1 MSNNWQK
8 DIHDR
13 MGNYEIDAP
22 EGLWD
27 NISKEMGSKGM
38 GAKGISSKSMGEA
51 NGDNKQTTKS
61 ATIFQY
67 RFQRAV
73 GIAVAA
79 CLAFVVGFYFYSS
92 DDTTPT
98 LADNSASQKT
108 VTKQQ
113 YSNPISDNKDLDI
126 DIDNNPTIGKDTE
139 DNTIKTTQRLLA
151 ANGEINGEA
160 NGEANVGQ
168 SINNAPE
175 NAATT
180 ESQSTASDNNIA
192 TATANEEKT
201 ASKEKPKAKSQK
213 ESAHNENYQDL
224 WAKEDFNNVRKANS
238 RTSKWQIG
246 TSAAGLAG
254 TSVNTRSVG
263 DLIVATGSDGYD
275 WEGSPMLGI
284 GIYNQGQEVKTEYKH
299 HLPVRIGLNIA
310 YALSDRLSLE
320 SGVSYTRL
328 SSDMKDGTSTNF
340 ISGSQSLDYIGIPLS
355 LKYKALSY
363 GAFDLY
369 ASTGILAEQCVNG
382 KTSKDF
388 VIEGNVKK
396 TEQQNIHSRP
406 LQLSANAAIGLQFK
420 IADNIGIYAEPGL
433 SYFFDDNSSL
443 NTIYKEKPLNF
454 NLNIGFRYE
463 IKGKVKR

>member
-27 NISKEMGSKGM
+27 NISKEMGSKEISS
-38 GAKGISSKSMGEA
+38 KGIGPKSMGEA
-51 NGDNKQTTKS
+51 NGDNKQTTKG
-61 ATIFQY
+61 ATIFQH

-79 CLAFVVGFYFYSS
+79 CLAFVLGFYFYNS

-113 YSNPISDNKDLDI
+113 YSSQISDNKDLDT
-126 DIDNNPTIGKDTE
+126 DNNSSIGKDTE
-139 DNTIKTTQRLLA
+139 DNTIKNMQKLLA
-151 ANGEINGEA
+151 AHGEVNGDA
-160 NGEANVGQ
+160 NGEQ

-175 NAATT
+175 NVATA
-180 ESQSTASDNNIA
+180 ESQSTASNNNIA
-192 TATANEEKT
+192 TATANE
-201 ASKEKPKAKSQK
+201 EKPKAKSQK
-213 ESAHNENYQDL
+213 ESAHNEDYQDL
-224 WAKEDFNNVRKANS
+224 WAKEEFDNVRKANS

-246 TSAAGLAG
+246 TSATGLAG
-254 TSVNTRSVG
+254 TSVNTRSIG
-263 DLIVATGSDGYD
+263 DLIVATGSGGYD

-340 ISGSQSLDYIGIPLS
+340 ISGSQNLDYVGIPLS

-369 ASTGILAEQCVNG
+369 AATGILAEQCVNG

-388 VIEGNVKK
+388 VIGGNVKK

-406 LQLSANAAIGLQFK
+406 LQLSANAAVGLQFK

>member
-27 NISKEMGSKGM
+27 NISKGMGSKEM
-38 GAKGISSKSMGEA
+38 GSKSMGEA
-51 NGDNKQTTKS
+51 NGDNKQTTNG
-61 ATIFQY
+61 ATIFQH

-79 CLAFVVGFYFYSS
+79 CLAFVVGFYFYNS

-113 YSNPISDNKDLDI
+113 YSSQISDNKDLDT
-126 DIDNNPTIGKDTE
+126 DNNSSIGKDTE
-139 DNTIKTTQRLLA
+139 DNTIKTMQRLLA
-151 ANGEINGEA
+151 AHGEVNR
-160 NGEANVGQ
+160 EANVEQ

-175 NAATT
+175 NVATA
-180 ESQSTASDNNIA
+180 ESQSTASNNIA
-192 TATANEEKT
+192 TETANE
-201 ASKEKPKAKSQK
+201 EKPKAKSQK
-213 ESAHNENYQDL
+213 ESAHNEDYQDL

-246 TSAAGLAG
+246 TSATGIAG
-254 TSVNTRSVG
+254 TSVNTRSIG

-284 GIYNQGQEVKTEYKH
+284 GLYNQGQEVKTEYKH

-310 YALSDRLSLE
+310 YALADRLSLE

-340 ISGSQSLDYIGIPLS
+340 ISGSQNLDYVGIPLS

-369 ASTGILAEQCVNG
+369 AATGILAEQCVNG

-406 LQLSANAAIGLQFK
+406 LQLSANAAVGLQFK

-454 NLNIGFRYE
+454 NLNIGFRLLLS
-463 IKGKVKR
+463 R

>member
-27 NISKEMGSKGM
+27 NISKEMGSKGI
-38 GAKGISSKSMGEA
+38 GPKSMGEA
-51 NGDNKQTTKS
+51 NGDNKQTTKG
-61 ATIFQY
+61 ATIFQH

-79 CLAFVVGFYFYSS
+79 CLAFVVGFYFYNS

-126 DIDNNPTIGKDTE
+126 DNNSSIGKDTE
-139 DNTIKTTQRLLA
+139 DNTIKNTQKLLA
-151 ANGEINGEA
+151 AHGEVNGDA
-160 NGEANVGQ
+160 NGEQ

-175 NAATT
+175 NVATA
-180 ESQSTASDNNIA
+180 ESQSTASNNNIA

-201 ASKEKPKAKSQK
+201 KAKSQK
-213 ESAHNENYQDL
+213 ESAHNENYKDL

-246 TSAAGLAG
+246 TSATGLAG
-254 TSVNTRSVG
+254 TSVNTRSIA

-340 ISGSQSLDYIGIPLS
+340 ISGSQNLDYVGIPLS

-369 ASTGILAEQCVNG
+369 AATGILAEQCVNG

-406 LQLSANAAIGLQFK
+406 LQLSANAAVGLQFK

-463 IKGKVKR
+463 IGKR

>member
-8 DIHDR
+8 DIHNR
-13 MGNYEIDAP
+13 MSNYEVEAP
-22 EGLWD
+22 EDLWD
-27 NISKEMGSKGM
+27 SISKDMCETK
-38 GAKGISSKSMGEA
+38 
-51 NGDNKQTTKS
+51 GDNKQTAKR
-61 ATIFQY
+61 ATIIQH

-73 GIAVAA
+73 GVAVAA
-79 CLAFVVGFYFYSS
+79 CLAFVVGFYFYNS

-113 YSNPISDNKDLDI
+113 YSNPINDNKDLDI
-126 DIDNNPTIGKDTE
+126 DNNTTIGRDTE
-139 DNTIKTTQRLLA
+139 NNTIKTTKRLLA
-151 ANGEINGEA
+151 ANRDV
-160 NGEANVGQ
+160 NVEQ
-168 SINNAPE
+168 
-175 NAATT
+175 TT
-180 ESQSTASDNNIA
+180 TNIPQNIA
-192 TATANEEKT
+192 TAE
-201 ASKEKPKAKSQK
+201 SQK
-213 ESAHNENYQDL
+213 IESNNIALKTTNKETPIVNSQRESAYNEDYQDP
-224 WAKEDFNNVRKANS
+224 WAKDDFHNMRKANNNKA
-238 RTSKWQIG
+238 KWQIG
-246 TSAAGLAG
+246 SSASGMAG

-310 YALSDRLSLE
+310 YALSDKLSVE
-320 SGVSYTRL
+320 SGITYTRL

-340 ISGSQSLDYIGIPLS
+340 ISGNQNLDYIGIPLS
-355 LKYKALSY
+355 LKYKALSI
-363 GAFDLY
+363 GGFDIY

-388 VIEGNVKK
+388 VIENNVKK

-406 LQLSANAAIGLQFK
+406 LQISANAAIGVQFK
-420 IADNIGIYAEPGL
+420 ITNSIGIYAEPGL
-433 SYFFDDNSSL
+433 SYFFDDKSSL

-463 IKGKVKR
+463 IGEK

>member
-13 MGNYEIDAP
+13 MGNYVIDAP

-27 NISKEMGSKGM
+27 NISKEMGSKEM
-38 GAKGISSKSMGEA
+38 GSKSMGEA
-51 NGDNKQTTKS
+51 NGDNKQTTKG
-61 ATIFQY
+61 ATIFQH

-79 CLAFVVGFYFYSS
+79 CLAFVVGFYFYNS

-126 DIDNNPTIGKDTE
+126 DNNSSIGKDTE
-139 DNTIKTTQRLLA
+139 DNTIKNTQKLLA
-151 ANGEINGEA
+151 AHGEVNGDADVE
-160 NGEANVGQ
+160 Q

-175 NAATT
+175 NVVTA

-192 TATANEEKT
+192 TQT

-246 TSAAGLAG
+246 TSATGLAG
-254 TSVNTRSVG
+254 TSVNTRSIA

-284 GIYNQGQEVKTEYKH
+284 GLYNQGQEVKTEYKH

-340 ISGSQSLDYIGIPLS
+340 ISGSQNLDYVGIPLS

-369 ASTGILAEQCVNG
+369 AATGILAEQCVNG

>member
-27 NISKEMGSKGM
+27 NISKEMGSKGI
-38 GAKGISSKSMGEA
+38 GPKSMGEA
-51 NGDNKQTTKS
+51 NGDNKQTTKG
-61 ATIFQY
+61 ATIFQH

-79 CLAFVVGFYFYSS
+79 CLAFVVGFYFYNS

-113 YSNPISDNKDLDI
+113 YSSQISDNKDLDT
-126 DIDNNPTIGKDTE
+126 DNNSSIGKDTE
-139 DNTIKTTQRLLA
+139 NNTIKNTQKLLA
-151 ANGEINGEA
+151 AHGEVNGDA
-160 NGEANVGQ
+160 NGEQ

-175 NAATT
+175 NVATA
-180 ESQSTASDNNIA
+180 ESQSTASNNNIA
-192 TATANEEKT
+192 TATANE
-201 ASKEKPKAKSQK
+201 EKPKAKSQK
-213 ESAHNENYQDL
+213 ESAHNENYKDL

-246 TSAAGLAG
+246 TSATGLAG
-254 TSVNTRSVG
+254 TSINTRSIG

-340 ISGSQSLDYIGIPLS
+340 ISGSQNLDYVGIPLS

-369 ASTGILAEQCVNG
+369 AATGILAEQCVNG

-388 VIEGNVKK
+388 VIEGNIKK

-406 LQLSANAAIGLQFK
+406 LQLSANAAVGLQFK

-463 IKGKVKR
+463 IGKGEKVKK

>member
-27 NISKEMGSKGM
+27 NISKEMGSKEISS
-38 GAKGISSKSMGEA
+38 KGIGPKSMGEA
-51 NGDNKQTTKS
+51 NGDNKQTTKG
-61 ATIFQY
+61 ATIFQH

-79 CLAFVVGFYFYSS
+79 CLAFVVGFYFYNS

-113 YSNPISDNKDLDI
+113 YSNPISDNKDLDT
-126 DIDNNPTIGKDTE
+126 DNNSSIGKDTE
-139 DNTIKTTQRLLA
+139 DNTIKNTQKLLA
-151 ANGEINGEA
+151 TNGEVNGDADVE
-160 NGEANVGQ
+160 Q

-175 NAATT
+175 NVATA
-180 ESQSTASDNNIA
+180 ESQSTASNNIIA
-192 TATANEEKT
+192 TATANE
-201 ASKEKPKAKSQK
+201 EKPKAKSQK
-213 ESAHNENYQDL
+213 ESAHNEDYQDL

-238 RTSKWQIG
+238 STSKWQIG
-246 TSAAGLAG
+246 TSATGLAG
-254 TSVNTRSVG
+254 TSVNTRSIG

-284 GIYNQGQEVKTEYKH
+284 GIYNQGREVKTEYKH

-340 ISGSQSLDYIGIPLS
+340 ISGSQNLDYVGIPLS

-363 GAFDLY
+363 GALDLY
-369 ASTGILAEQCVNG
+369 AATGILAEQCVNG

-406 LQLSANAAIGLQFK
+406 LQLSANAAVGLQFK

-463 IKGKVKR
+463 IGKR

>member
-27 NISKEMGSKGM
+27 NISKEISSKGI
-38 GAKGISSKSMGEA
+38 GPKSMGEA
-51 NGDNKQTTKS
+51 NGDNKQTTKG
-61 ATIFQY
+61 ATIFQH

-79 CLAFVVGFYFYSS
+79 CLAFVVGFYFYNS

-126 DIDNNPTIGKDTE
+126 DNNSSIGKDTE
-139 DNTIKTTQRLLA
+139 DNTIKNTQKLLA
-151 ANGEINGEA
+151 AHREVNRDA
-160 NGEANVGQ
+160 NGEQ

-175 NAATT
+175 NVATA
-180 ESQSTASDNNIA
+180 ESQSTANYNNIA
-192 TATANEEKT
+192 AATANE
-201 ASKEKPKAKSQK
+201 EKPKAKSQK
-213 ESAHNENYQDL
+213 ESAHNENYKDL

-246 TSAAGLAG
+246 TSATGLAG
-254 TSVNTRSVG
+254 TSVNTRSIA

-340 ISGSQSLDYIGIPLS
+340 ISGSQNLDYVGIPLS

-369 ASTGILAEQCVNG
+369 AATGILAEQCVNG

-406 LQLSANAAIGLQFK
+406 LQLSANAAVGLQFK

-463 IKGKVKR
+463 IGKR

>member
-27 NISKEMGSKGM
+27 NISKEISSKGI
-38 GAKGISSKSMGEA
+38 GPKSMGEA
-51 NGDNKQTTKS
+51 NGDNKQTTKG
-61 ATIFQY
+61 ATIFQH

-79 CLAFVVGFYFYSS
+79 CLAFVVGFYFYNS

-126 DIDNNPTIGKDTE
+126 DNNSSIGKDTE
-139 DNTIKTTQRLLA
+139 DNTIKNTQKLLA
-151 ANGEINGEA
+151 AHGEVNGDADVE
-160 NGEANVGQ
+160 Q

-175 NAATT
+175 NVATA
-180 ESQSTASDNNIA
+180 ESQSTASNNNIA
-192 TATANEEKT
+192 TQT
-201 ASKEKPKAKSQK
+201 ASKEKPKANNQK

-246 TSAAGLAG
+246 TSATGLAG
-254 TSVNTRSVG
+254 TSVNTRSIA

-340 ISGSQSLDYIGIPLS
+340 ISGSQNLDYVGIPLS

-369 ASTGILAEQCVNG
+369 AATGILAEQCVNG

-406 LQLSANAAIGLQFK
+406 LQLSANAAVGLQFK

-443 NTIYKEKPLNF
+443 NTIYKEKQLNF

-463 IKGKVKR
+463 IGKR

>member
-27 NISKEMGSKGM
+27 NISKEMGSKGI
-38 GAKGISSKSMGEA
+38 GPKSMGEA
-51 NGDNKQTTKS
+51 NGDNKQTTKG
-61 ATIFQY
+61 ATIFQH

-79 CLAFVVGFYFYSS
+79 CLAFVVGFYFYNS

-113 YSNPISDNKDLDI
+113 YSSQISDNKDLDT
-126 DIDNNPTIGKDTE
+126 DNNSSIGKDTE
-139 DNTIKTTQRLLA
+139 NNTIKNTQKLLA
-151 ANGEINGEA
+151 AHGEVNGDA
-160 NGEANVGQ
+160 NGEQ

-175 NAATT
+175 NVATA
-180 ESQSTASDNNIA
+180 ESQSTASNNNIA
-192 TATANEEKT
+192 TATANE
-201 ASKEKPKAKSQK
+201 EKPKAKSQK
-213 ESAHNENYQDL
+213 ESAHNENYKDL

-246 TSAAGLAG
+246 TSATGLAG
-254 TSVNTRSVG
+254 TSVNTRSIS

-310 YALSDRLSLE
+310 YALADRLSLE

-340 ISGSQSLDYIGIPLS
+340 ISGSQNLDYVGIPLS

-369 ASTGILAEQCVNG
+369 AATGILAEQCVNG

-388 VIEGNVKK
+388 VIEGNIKK

-406 LQLSANAAIGLQFK
+406 LQLSANAAVGLQFK

-463 IKGKVKR
+463 IGKR

>member
-27 NISKEMGSKGM
+27 NISKEMGSKGISSKGM
-38 GAKGISSKSMGEA
+38 GSKSMGEA

-79 CLAFVVGFYFYSS
+79 CLAFVVGFYFYNS

-126 DIDNNPTIGKDTE
+126 DNNPTIGKDTE

-151 ANGEINGEA
+151 ANGEV
-160 NGEANVGQ
+160 NGEANVEQ
-168 SINNAPE
+168 SLTIIPE
-175 NAATT
+175 NATAA
-180 ESQSTASDNNIA
+180 ESQSVTSDNNIA
-192 TATANEEKT
+192 TQTTNE
-201 ASKEKPKAKSQK
+201 EKPKAKSQK

-238 RTSKWQIG
+238 RISKWQIG

-369 ASTGILAEQCVNG
+369 ASTGILAEQCING

>member
-22 EGLWD
+22 DGLWD
-27 NISKEMGSKGM
+27 NISKEMGSKEISF
-38 GAKGISSKSMGEA
+38 KGIGPKSMGEA
-51 NGDNKQTTKS
+51 NGDNKQTTKG
-61 ATIFQY
+61 ATIFQH

-79 CLAFVVGFYFYSS
+79 CLAFVVGFYFYNS

-113 YSNPISDNKDLDI
+113 YSSQISDNKDLDT
-126 DIDNNPTIGKDTE
+126 DNNSSIGKDTE
-139 DNTIKTTQRLLA
+139 DNTIKTMQRLLA
-151 ANGEINGEA
+151 AHGEVNR
-160 NGEANVGQ
+160 EANVEQ

-175 NAATT
+175 NVATA
-180 ESQSTASDNNIA
+180 ESQSTASNNIA
-192 TATANEEKT
+192 TETANE
-201 ASKEKPKAKSQK
+201 EKPKAKSQK
-213 ESAHNENYQDL
+213 ESAHNEDYQDL

-246 TSAAGLAG
+246 TSATGIAG
-254 TSVNTRSVG
+254 TSVNTRSIG

-284 GIYNQGQEVKTEYKH
+284 GIYNQGKEVKTEYKH
-299 HLPVRIGLNIA
+299 HLPVRLGLNIA

-340 ISGSQSLDYIGIPLS
+340 ISGSQNLDYVGIPLS

-369 ASTGILAEQCVNG
+369 AATGILAEQCVNG

-406 LQLSANAAIGLQFK
+406 LQLSANAAVGLQFK

>member
-27 NISKEMGSKGM
+27 NISKEMGSNEISF
-38 GAKGISSKSMGEA
+38 KGIGPKSMGEA
-51 NGDNKQTTKS
+51 NGDNKQIPKG
-61 ATIFQY
+61 ATIFQH

-79 CLAFVVGFYFYSS
+79 CLAFVVGFYFYNS

-126 DIDNNPTIGKDTE
+126 DNNSSIGKDTE
-139 DNTIKTTQRLLA
+139 DNTIKNTQKLLA
-151 ANGEINGEA
+151 AHGKVNGD
-160 NGEANVGQ
+160 ANVEQ

-175 NAATT
+175 NVATA
-180 ESQSTASDNNIA
+180 ESQSTASNNNIA
-192 TATANEEKT
+192 TETANE
-201 ASKEKPKAKSQK
+201 EKPKAKSQK
-213 ESAHNENYQDL
+213 ESAHNEDYQDL

-246 TSAAGLAG
+246 TSATGIAG
-254 TSVNTRSVG
+254 TSVNTRSIG

-284 GIYNQGQEVKTEYKH
+284 GIYNQGKEVKTEYKH
-299 HLPVRIGLNIA
+299 HLPVRLGLNIA

-340 ISGSQSLDYIGIPLS
+340 ISGSQNLDYVGIPLS

-369 ASTGILAEQCVNG
+369 AATGILAEQCVNG

-406 LQLSANAAIGLQFK
+406 LQLSANAAVGLQFK

>member
-27 NISKEMGSKGM
+27 NISKEMGSKGI
-38 GAKGISSKSMGEA
+38 GHKSMGEA
-51 NGDNKQTTKS
+51 NGDNKQTTKG
-61 ATIFQY
+61 ATIFQH

-79 CLAFVVGFYFYSS
+79 CLAFVVGFYFYNS

-113 YSNPISDNKDLDI
+113 YSSQISDNKDLDT
-126 DIDNNPTIGKDTE
+126 DNNSSIGKDTE
-139 DNTIKTTQRLLA
+139 NNTIKNTQKLLA
-151 ANGEINGEA
+151 AHGEVNGDA
-160 NGEANVGQ
+160 NGEQ

-175 NAATT
+175 NVATA
-180 ESQSTASDNNIA
+180 ESQSTASNNNIA
-192 TATANEEKT
+192 TATANE
-201 ASKEKPKAKSQK
+201 EKPKAKSQK
-213 ESAHNENYQDL
+213 ESAHNENYKDL

-238 RTSKWQIG
+238 STSKWQIG
-246 TSAAGLAG
+246 TSATGLAG
-254 TSVNTRSVG
+254 TSVNTRSIS

-340 ISGSQSLDYIGIPLS
+340 ISGSQNLDYVGIPLS

-369 ASTGILAEQCVNG
+369 AATGILAEQCING

-388 VIEGNVKK
+388 VIEGNIKK

-406 LQLSANAAIGLQFK
+406 LQLSANAAVGLQFK

-463 IKGKVKR
+463 IGKGKKVKR

>member
-27 NISKEMGSKGM
+27 NISKGISSKGM
-38 GAKGISSKSMGEA
+38 GSKSIGEA
-51 NGDNKQTTKS
+51 NGDNKQTTNG
-61 ATIFQY
+61 ATILPH
-67 RFQRAV
+67 RFQRSV

-79 CLAFVVGFYFYSS
+79 CLAFVVGFYFYNS
-92 DDTTPT
+92 DDTTHT

-126 DIDNNPTIGKDTE
+126 DNNPTIGNDTE

-151 ANGEINGEA
+151 ANGEVNGEA
-160 NGEANVGQ
+160 DVEQ

-175 NAATT
+175 NV
-180 ESQSTASDNNIA
+180 A
-192 TATANEEKT
+192 TAELQNS
-201 ASKEKPKAKSQK
+201 ASNNN
-213 ESAHNENYQDL
+213 SAYITNNENYQDL
-224 WAKEDFNNVRKANS
+224 WDKEDFNNVRKANS

-246 TSAAGLAG
+246 TSATGIAG
-254 TSVNTRSVG
+254 TSVKTRSIG
-263 DLIVATGSDGYD
+263 DIIVATGSDGCD

-340 ISGSQSLDYIGIPLS
+340 ISGRQNLDYVGIPLS

-396 TEQQNIHSRP
+396 TEQQTIHSHP
-406 LQLSANAAIGLQFK
+406 LQLSANAAVGLQFK

-454 NLNIGFRYE
+454 NLNIR
-463 IKGKVKR
+463 

>member
-27 NISKEMGSKGM
+27 NISKEISSKGI
-38 GAKGISSKSMGEA
+38 GPKSMGEA
-51 NGDNKQTTKS
+51 NGDNKQTTKG
-61 ATIFQY
+61 ATIFQH

-79 CLAFVVGFYFYSS
+79 CLAFVVGFYFYNS

-113 YSNPISDNKDLDI
+113 YSSQISDNKDLDT
-126 DIDNNPTIGKDTE
+126 DNNSSIGKDTE
-139 DNTIKTTQRLLA
+139 DNTIKNTQKLLA
-151 ANGEINGEA
+151 AHGEVNGD
-160 NGEANVGQ
+160 ANVEQ

-175 NAATT
+175 NVATA
-180 ESQSTASDNNIA
+180 ESQSTASNNNIA
-192 TATANEEKT
+192 TATANE
-201 ASKEKPKAKSQK
+201 EKPKAKSQK
-213 ESAHNENYQDL
+213 ESAHNEDYQDL
-224 WAKEDFNNVRKANS
+224 WAKEDFNNVRKAKS

-246 TSAAGLAG
+246 TSATGIAG
-254 TSVNTRSVG
+254 TSVNSRSIG
-263 DLIVATGSDGYD
+263 DLIAATGSDGYD

-340 ISGSQSLDYIGIPLS
+340 ISGSQNLDYVGIPLS

-369 ASTGILAEQCVNG
+369 AATGILAEQCVNG

-406 LQLSANAAIGLQFK
+406 LQLSANAAVGLQFK

-463 IKGKVKR
+463 IGKGKKVKR

>member
-27 NISKEMGSKGM
+27 NISKEMGSKEM
-38 GAKGISSKSMGEA
+38 DSKSMGEA
-51 NGDNKQTTKS
+51 NGDNKQTTKG
-61 ATIFQY
+61 ATIFQH

-79 CLAFVVGFYFYSS
+79 CLAFVVGFYFYNS

-126 DIDNNPTIGKDTE
+126 DNNSSIGKDTE
-139 DNTIKTTQRLLA
+139 NNTIKNTQKLLA
-151 ANGEINGEA
+151 AHGEVNGDA
-160 NGEANVGQ
+160 NGEQ
-168 SINNAPE
+168 SINNALE
-175 NAATT
+175 NIATA
-180 ESQSTASDNNIA
+180 ESQSTASNNNIA
-192 TATANEEKT
+192 TATANE
-201 ASKEKPKAKSQK
+201 EKPKAKSQK
-213 ESAHNENYQDL
+213 ESAHNENYKDL

-246 TSAAGLAG
+246 TSATGIAG

-284 GIYNQGQEVKTEYKH
+284 GLYNQGQEVKTEYKH

-340 ISGSQSLDYIGIPLS
+340 ISGSQNLDYVGIPLS

-406 LQLSANAAIGLQFK
+406 LQLSANAAVGLQFK

-463 IKGKVKR
+463 IGKGKKVKR

>member
-27 NISKEMGSKGM
+27 NISKEMGSKEISS
-38 GAKGISSKSMGEA
+38 KGIGPKSMGEA
-51 NGDNKQTTKS
+51 NGDNKQTTNG
-61 ATIFQY
+61 ATIFQH

-79 CLAFVVGFYFYSS
+79 CLAFVVGFYFYNS

-126 DIDNNPTIGKDTE
+126 DNNSSIGKDTE
-139 DNTIKTTQRLLA
+139 DNTIKNTQKLLA
-151 ANGEINGEA
+151 AHGEVNGDADVE
-160 NGEANVGQ
+160 Q

-175 NAATT
+175 NVATA
-180 ESQSTASDNNIA
+180 ESQSTASNNNIA
-192 TATANEEKT
+192 TATANE
-201 ASKEKPKAKSQK
+201 EKPKAKSQK
-213 ESAHNENYQDL
+213 ESAHNENYKDL

-238 RTSKWQIG
+238 STSKWQIG
-246 TSAAGLAG
+246 TSATGLTG
-254 TSVNTRSVG
+254 TSVNTRSIG

-310 YALSDRLSLE
+310 YALSDRLNLE

-340 ISGSQSLDYIGIPLS
+340 ISGSQNLDYVGIPLS

-363 GAFDLY
+363 GALDLY
-369 ASTGILAEQCVNG
+369 AATGILAEQCVNG

-406 LQLSANAAIGLQFK
+406 LQLSANAAVGLQFK

-463 IKGKVKR
+463 IGKR

>member
-27 NISKEMGSKGM
+27 NISKEISSKGI
-38 GAKGISSKSMGEA
+38 GPKSMGEA
-51 NGDNKQTTKS
+51 NGDNKQTTKG
-61 ATIFQY
+61 ATIFLH

-79 CLAFVVGFYFYSS
+79 CLAFVVGFYFYNS

-126 DIDNNPTIGKDTE
+126 DNNSSIGKDTE
-139 DNTIKTTQRLLA
+139 DNTIIKNTQKLLA
-151 ANGEINGEA
+151 AHREVNGDA
-160 NGEANVGQ
+160 NGEQ

-175 NAATT
+175 NVATA
-180 ESQSTASDNNIA
+180 ESQSTANYNNIA

-201 ASKEKPKAKSQK
+201 ANKEKPKAKSQK
-213 ESAHNENYQDL
+213 ESAHNENYKDL

-246 TSAAGLAG
+246 TSATGLAG
-254 TSVNTRSVG
+254 TSVNTRSIA

-340 ISGSQSLDYIGIPLS
+340 ISGSQNLDYVGIPLS

-369 ASTGILAEQCVNG
+369 AATGILAEQCVNG

-388 VIEGNVKK
+388 VIEGNIKK

-406 LQLSANAAIGLQFK
+406 LQLSANAAVGLQFK

-463 IKGKVKR
+463 IGKR

>member
-27 NISKEMGSKGM
+27 NISKEMGSKGI
-38 GAKGISSKSMGEA
+38 GPKSMGEA
-51 NGDNKQTTKS
+51 NGDNKQTTKG
-61 ATIFQY
+61 ATIFQH

-79 CLAFVVGFYFYSS
+79 CLAFVVGFYFYNS

-113 YSNPISDNKDLDI
+113 YSSQISDNKDLDT
-126 DIDNNPTIGKDTE
+126 DNNSSIGKDTE
-139 DNTIKTTQRLLA
+139 NNTIKNTQKLLA
-151 ANGEINGEA
+151 AHGEVNGDA
-160 NGEANVGQ
+160 NGEQ

-175 NAATT
+175 NVATA
-180 ESQSTASDNNIA
+180 ESQSTASNNNIA
-192 TATANEEKT
+192 TATANE
-201 ASKEKPKAKSQK
+201 EKPKAKSQK
-213 ESAHNENYQDL
+213 ESAHNENYKDL

-246 TSAAGLAG
+246 TSATGLAG
-254 TSVNTRSVG
+254 TSINTRSIS

-340 ISGSQSLDYIGIPLS
+340 ISGSQNLDYVGIPLS

-369 ASTGILAEQCVNG
+369 AATGILAEQCVNG

-388 VIEGNVKK
+388 VIEGNIKK

-406 LQLSANAAIGLQFK
+406 LQLSANAAVGLQFK

-463 IKGKVKR
+463 IGKGKKVKR

>member
-27 NISKEMGSKGM
+27 NISKEMGSKGI
-38 GAKGISSKSMGEA
+38 GHKSMGEA
-51 NGDNKQTTKS
+51 NGDNKQTTKG
-61 ATIFQY
+61 ATIFQH

-79 CLAFVVGFYFYSS
+79 CLAFVVGFYFYNS

-113 YSNPISDNKDLDI
+113 YSSQISDNKDLDT
-126 DIDNNPTIGKDTE
+126 DNNSSIGKDTE
-139 DNTIKTTQRLLA
+139 DNTIKTMQRLLA
-151 ANGEINGEA
+151 AHGEV
-160 NGEANVGQ
+160 NGEANVEQ

-175 NAATT
+175 NVATA
-180 ESQSTASDNNIA
+180 ESQSTASNNNIA
-192 TATANEEKT
+192 TATANE
-201 ASKEKPKAKSQK
+201 EKPKAKSQK
-213 ESAHNENYQDL
+213 ESAHNENYKDL

-238 RTSKWQIG
+238 RTSRWQIG
-246 TSAAGLAG
+246 TSATGLAG
-254 TSVNTRSVG
+254 TSVNTRSIG

-310 YALSDRLSLE
+310 YALSNRLSLE

-340 ISGSQSLDYIGIPLS
+340 ISGSQNLDYVGIPLS

-369 ASTGILAEQCVNG
+369 AATGILAEQCVNG

-388 VIEGNVKK
+388 VIEGNIKK

-406 LQLSANAAIGLQFK
+406 LQLSANAAVGLQFK

-463 IKGKVKR
+463 IGKGKKVKR

>member
-27 NISKEMGSKGM
+27 NISKEISSKGI
-38 GAKGISSKSMGEA
+38 GPKSMGEA
-51 NGDNKQTTKS
+51 NGDNKQTTKG
-61 ATIFQY
+61 ATIFQH

-79 CLAFVVGFYFYSS
+79 CLAFVVGFYFYNS

-113 YSNPISDNKDLDI
+113 YSYPISDNKDLDT
-126 DIDNNPTIGKDTE
+126 DNNSSIGKDTE
-139 DNTIKTTQRLLA
+139 DNTIKNTQKLLA
-151 ANGEINGEA
+151 AHGEVNGD
-160 NGEANVGQ
+160 ANVEQ

-175 NAATT
+175 NVATA
-180 ESQSTASDNNIA
+180 ESQSTASNNNIA
-192 TATANEEKT
+192 TATAN
-201 ASKEKPKAKSQK
+201 KEKPKAKSQK
-213 ESAHNENYQDL
+213 ESAHNEDYQDL

-246 TSAAGLAG
+246 TSATGIAG
-254 TSVNTRSVG
+254 TSVNSRSIG

-340 ISGSQSLDYIGIPLS
+340 ISGSQNLDYVGIPLS

-369 ASTGILAEQCVNG
+369 AATGILAEQCVNG

-406 LQLSANAAIGLQFK
+406 LQLSANAAVGLQFK

-463 IKGKVKR
+463 IGKGKKVKK

>member
-27 NISKEMGSKGM
+27 NISKEMGSKEISS
-38 GAKGISSKSMGEA
+38 KGIGPKSMGEA
-51 NGDNKQTTKS
+51 NGDNKQTTNG
-61 ATIFQY
+61 ATIFQH

-79 CLAFVVGFYFYSS
+79 CLAFVVGFYFYNS

-126 DIDNNPTIGKDTE
+126 DNNSSIGKDTE
-139 DNTIKTTQRLLA
+139 DNTIKNTQKLLA
-151 ANGEINGEA
+151 AHGEVNGDADVE
-160 NGEANVGQ
+160 Q

-175 NAATT
+175 NVATA
-180 ESQSTASDNNIA
+180 ESQSTASNNNIA
-192 TATANEEKT
+192 TATANE
-201 ASKEKPKAKSQK
+201 EKPKAKSQK
-213 ESAHNENYQDL
+213 ESAHNENYKDL

-238 RTSKWQIG
+238 STSKWQIG
-246 TSAAGLAG
+246 TSATGLTG
-254 TSVNTRSVG
+254 TSVNTRSIG

-340 ISGSQSLDYIGIPLS
+340 ISGSQNLDYVGIPLS

-369 ASTGILAEQCVNG
+369 AATGILAEQCVNG

-388 VIEGNVKK
+388 VIEGNIKK

-406 LQLSANAAIGLQFK
+406 LQLSANAAVGLQFK

-463 IKGKVKR
+463 IKGKAKR

>member
-27 NISKEMGSKGM
+27 NISKEISSKGI
-38 GAKGISSKSMGEA
+38 GPKSMGEA
-51 NGDNKQTTKS
+51 NGDNKQTTKG
-61 ATIFQY
+61 ATIFQH

-79 CLAFVVGFYFYSS
+79 CLAFVLGFYFYNS

-113 YSNPISDNKDLDI
+113 YSNPISDNKDLDT
-126 DIDNNPTIGKDTE
+126 DNNSSIGKDTE
-139 DNTIKTTQRLLA
+139 DNTIKNMQKLLA
-151 ANGEINGEA
+151 AHGEVNGD
-160 NGEANVGQ
+160 ANVEQ

-175 NAATT
+175 NVATA
-180 ESQSTASDNNIA
+180 ESQSTASNNIIA
-192 TATANEEKT
+192 TATANE
-201 ASKEKPKAKSQK
+201 EKPKAKSQK
-213 ESAHNENYQDL
+213 ESAHNENYKDL

-246 TSAAGLAG
+246 TSATGIAG
-254 TSVNTRSVG
+254 TSVNTRSIG

-340 ISGSQSLDYIGIPLS
+340 ISGSQNLDYVGIPLS

-363 GAFDLY
+363 GPFDLY
-369 ASTGILAEQCVNG
+369 AATGILAEQCVNG

-406 LQLSANAAIGLQFK
+406 LQLSANAAVGLQFK

-454 NLNIGFRYE
+454 NLNIGFRYKIGE
-463 IKGKVKR
+463 R